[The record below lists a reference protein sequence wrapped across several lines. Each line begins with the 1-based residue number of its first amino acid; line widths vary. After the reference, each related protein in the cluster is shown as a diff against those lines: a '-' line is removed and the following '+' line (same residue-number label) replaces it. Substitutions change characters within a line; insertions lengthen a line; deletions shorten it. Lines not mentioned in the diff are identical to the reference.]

1 MRMVVHKK
9 DVTIKRG
16 LLKDLLKLKKMKHKT
31 LYETIVD
38 RYGLDLSYKGFMA
51 LISNRSSWKLLYAW
65 AICDVLG
72 VELERLFEIVDI
84 DVEQKKQEKLEWKEK
99 YEKHKD
105 Q

>member
-1 MRMVVHKK
+1 MKMVVHKK
-9 DVTIKRG
+9 DVAIKRE

-31 LYETIVD
+31 LYEKIVNS
-38 RYGLDLSYKGFMA
+38 YGLDLSYKGFMA

-72 VELERLFEIVDI
+72 VELERLFEIVDVDI
-84 DVEQKKQEKLEWKEK
+84 EQKIKEKQEWKEK

-105 Q
+105 K